1 MGRLRSRDV
10 LVRPRR
16 RWICYARVLQRRRAR
31 TVVQLHRRRRPIRR
45 GGMLQQPLR
54 IPVTGTTPWA
64 SSFADKLVRGIMGA
78 YAGPGSSTLDK
89 RAASSRA
96 LEGSSGPER
105 PVLWA
110 VV

>member
-1 MGRLRSRDV
+1 MRGCSSAAV
-10 LVRPRR
+10 LGPSFSCTGGAGQSVG
-16 RWICYARVLQRRRAR
+16 
-31 TVVQLHRRRRPIRR
+31 